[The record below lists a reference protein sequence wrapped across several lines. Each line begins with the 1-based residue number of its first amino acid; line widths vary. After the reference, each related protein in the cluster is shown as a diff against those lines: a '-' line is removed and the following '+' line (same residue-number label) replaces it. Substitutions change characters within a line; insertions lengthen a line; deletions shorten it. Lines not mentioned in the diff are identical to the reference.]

1 LPGADRKWVDLACI
15 SRWHTLGVKL
25 LWAVAVESACLDG
38 CFALPWF
45 LVHHS
50 VNCVRSGLLQASLPL
65 AGSSTLWVQHQICC
79 EIKRTSLFRDPQ
91 RWAFVGLVDDCGLA
105 SSEPS
110 HGLLLSNPFQTPVE
124 IVPEWY
130 FVPTFNVLRT
140 LEDKSVGVLSLVTL
154 PLGLL
159 LTPPVENSVPWQNPF
174 RRVVAMSNTL
184 SFLGHAAIAAI
195 GAAASIH
202 AAFPSL

>member
-1 LPGADRKWVDLACI
+1 MW
-15 SRWHTLGVKL
+15 
-25 LWAVAVESACLDG
+25 
-38 CFALPWF
+38 
-45 LVHHS
+45 
-50 VNCVRSGLLQASLPL
+50 
-65 AGSSTLWVQHQICC
+65 
-79 EIKRTSLFRDPQ
+79 LFTNQ
-91 RWAFVGLVDDCGLA
+91 
-105 SSEPS
+105 PS